1 MESVTGNNNSSK
13 PQIKIWVLV
22 SATGLGAF
30 LASLD
35 GTIVFIGLKTIR
47 DSLGVSQNAVQ
58 WVILSYLLT
67 MIAFSTIAGDLGDR
81 FSNKLIFQIG
91 MAIFSLAS
99 LLCFF
104 AKTLLALIIFRVLQG
119 IGATG
124 LVANGMAIITRFT
137 TKQNRGLAI
146 GLNSLI
152 IALALSI
159 GPILGGV
166 ITVYL
171 RWGWIFLINVP
182 IGLAGLFWVQVII
195 PKTPPIEEKRRKAD
209 VLGSTFLAL
218 FLFLMVFSFS
228 IFASIF
234 DEVSLF
240 GSYTATWSVICL
252 GMSILCLIAFVLWER
267 KTENPLVDLS
277 MFKNRRFAVGI
288 FSAIFAYLGLCV
300 IIFQLPLFV
309 QDVLGL
315 SQIETGLIILG
326 TPIAMAITAV
336 ISGYLSGRIDAKYI
350 TTLGIGIMTLS
361 LVFGAVFTRANVK
374 NWVLVIIAII
384 IGIALGAFIA
394 PNNTSVMSSSPENKL
409 GVANGMLSL
418 STNFG
423 FSLGTA
429 LATSVFI
436 YSQNFFKRKI
446 GVIFEDPANLFVFSQ
461 NSFQRRIGI
470 IIENPVTYVAAMKV
484 LFAVFAVFMFFSTI
498 FSYFRGPDP
507 FKRREKMKKRN

>member
-1 MESVTGNNNSSK
+1 MNIISAENNKESKS
-13 PQIKIWVLV
+13 PIKIWVLV

-58 WVILSYLLT
+58 WIILSYLLT
-67 MIAFSTIAGDLGDR
+67 MIAFTTIAGDLGDR
-81 FSNKLIFQIG
+81 FSNKLVFQIG
-91 MAIFSLAS
+91 MVIFSLAS

-104 AKTLLALIIFRVLQG
+104 AKTLLALVIFRVLQG

-182 IGLAGLFWVQVII
+182 IGIAGLFWVQFII
-195 PKTPPIEEKRRKAD
+195 PKTPPIEETRRKSD
-209 VLGSTFLAL
+209 IPGSTFLA
-218 FLFLMVFSFS
+218 FALFLMVFSFS

-240 GSYTATWSVICL
+240 GNYTALWSGICL
-252 GMSILCLIAFVLWER
+252 GMSILLFIAFILWEKR
-267 KTENPLVDLS
+267 TDNPLVDLS
-277 MFKNRRFAVGI
+277 MFKNRKFSVGI
-288 FSAIFAYLGLCV
+288 FSAVFAYLGLCV

-326 TPIAMAITAV
+326 TPIAMATTAV
-336 ISGYLSGRIDAKYI
+336 ISGYLSGKIDAKYI
-350 TTLGIGIMTLS
+350 TTLGIGTMTLS
-361 LVFGAVFTRANVK
+361 LVFGAVFVRADVK
-374 NWVLVIIAII
+374 NWILVIIAII

-409 GVANGMLSL
+409 GVANGLLSL
-418 STNFG
+418 STNVG

-429 LATSVFI
+429 LATAVFV
-436 YSQNFFKRKI
+436 YSQNFF
-446 GVIFEDPANLFVFSQ
+446 
-461 NSFQRRIGI
+461 QRRNGGDLADVV
-470 IIENPVTYVAAMKV
+470 NYVPAMKV
-484 LFAVFAVFMFFSTI
+484 LFAVFAIFMLFATTFSW
-498 FSYFRGPDP
+498 FRGPDP
-507 FKRREKMKKRN
+507 FKRKD